1 MYYICVHNIYVYEL
15 LLYSCIFVPA
25 AYCSLV
31 FIELVFYDGHKN
43 IIISIVHTIDN
54 RGEVSDDDDLRKA

>member
-1 MYYICVHNIYVYEL
+1 MHN
-15 LLYSCIFVPA
+15 YSCIFVPA
-25 AYCSLV
+25 AYRCLV